1 MKAVYGI
8 FNDIPCQ
15 IQQKAKSN
23 PLIMVDGT
31 NDFATQYDS
40 VSSQARVVLNLWSD
54 NSESMATNNEAFDS
68 FLIYLQEKK
77 VKALQNI
84 YEYYKMAV
92 EYALVDKV
100 TGRNIDQGVSII
112 DLKVDDCLYPLGCDR
127 DNRLV
132 YRLVKRFKGTVD
144 LVYRQTRSFGVVYDM
159 KRSTALCLKNV
170 TIFADRKQQESD
182 TDFYENLHPSHCNV
196 TLSPDFD
203 RYGPTTS
210 SLMQDMVP
218 IYDFVSKGLK
228 FKEIQFPERPRRIE
242 LPITVFLNE
251 VVVAYDDS
259 KVSEI
264 LKSNSIDDDSH
275 DPIVDDSCG
284 CACDEKI
291 EKVNQNITE
300 LRNEFNEYVI
310 ADELDTAKHEDIDAF
325 LNED

>member
-8 FNDIPCQ
+8 LNGIPCQ

-23 PLIMVDGT
+23 PLITVDGA
-31 NDFATQYDS
+31 NDFATQYDA

-68 FLIYLQEKK
+68 FLVYLQEKK
-77 VKALQNI
+77 IKALQNI

-92 EYALVDKV
+92 EYSLVDKV

-112 DLKVDDCLYPLGCDR
+112 DLTVDDCFYPLGCDK

-132 YRLVKRFKGTVD
+132 YRLVKRFKGVVD

-159 KRSTALCLKNV
+159 KRSTALCLKNI
-170 TIFADRKQQESD
+170 TIFADRNQQESS
-182 TDFYENLHPSHCNV
+182 TDFYENLHPAHCNV

-203 RYGPTTS
+203 RYGPSTS
-210 SLMQDMVP
+210 SIMQNMVP

-251 VVVAYDDS
+251 IVVGYDDT
-259 KVSEI
+259 KVNAA
-264 LKSNSIDDDSH
+264 LKANSTETDDPIIDDN
-275 DPIVDDSCG
+275 CG
-284 CACDEKI
+284 CCCDSKI
-291 EKVNQNITE
+291 EKVSQNVTE

-310 ADELDTAKHEDIDAF
+310 ADELNTAKHEDIDAF
-325 LNED
+325 LDSE